1 MEKTNILGKIISTRK
16 FVMMPLKIHYH
27 KIRGAKRLKVR
38 PYYKNDKANL
48 YLKYLVKSNL

>member
-1 MEKTNILGKIISTRK
+1 
-16 FVMMPLKIHYH
+16 MMPLKIHYH

-48 YLKYLVKSNL
+48 YIKYLVKSNL